1 MTSIVDV
8 RVDDERGVL
17 VLSGVDYLDI
27 RRALSEVTIEPRRG
41 GNGVAVGAADAP
53 RLIETGERFGLSLRW
68 HADAERFA
76 HNRARALAQHEP
88 LREHIAY
95 LRAGGRTRA
104 MSLLDDVGDFEL
116 LDDHQVVNVA
126 ALASPECYGLCLF
139 DEQGAGKTVSVVYAW
154 DTLAHRQVADLLVVI
169 APKSMSPEWARDID
183 RFCPTL
189 YRIGVVDGSR
199 AVKKRI
205 LGQRLDVVVLGFD
218 TVVSL
223 EHELRALVAR
233 RRTVLVV
240 DESFTVKNPEALR
253 TGAVRR
259 LREWAERCWVLCGTP
274 APNAPQDVRAQVDLA
289 DLGVAFWNIEVPD
302 DRAAAAPI
310 VRDVLERRAVYLR
323 SLKSRVLPDLPGKHF
338 DVMRLTLAPRQR
350 QLYDALRDGL
360 VGELSGIDEDE
371 FRRRRASFMARRSA
385 MLQVCSHPLAI
396 DNTYRETPIK
406 LAAVR
411 SIVSARVAASEK
423 VVVWS
428 FFTASLSALV
438 KELDEFGVVRYDG
451 TITEIDA
458 RREAVRRFQE
468 DDNTRVFV
476 ANPAAAGAGLTL
488 TASRC
493 AVYESF
499 SNQAAHY
506 LQSLDRVHRR
516 GQERDVEYVV
526 LLGDETIELAE
537 YERLRR
543 KEREA
548 QDLLGDVVD
557 VPLTREGMLSEL
569 LDSSSR
575 VTTA

>member
-1 MTSIVDV
+1 VTSIVDV
-8 RVDDERGVL
+8 RVDDERGML
-17 VLSGVDYLDI
+17 ILSGGDYLDI
-27 RRALSEVTIEPRRG
+27 RRALGEVGIGPRRG
-41 GNGVAVGAADAP
+41 GNGVAVAAADAH
-53 RLIETGERFGLSLRW
+53 RLLATRERFGLPLRW
-68 HADAERFA
+68 HPDAERFA
-76 HNRARALAQHEP
+76 RNRERALAQHEQ
-88 LREHIAY
+88 LRQCVAH
-95 LRAGGRTRA
+95 LKAGGRARA
-104 MSLLDDVGDFEL
+104 MASLDDVGDLGL

-126 ALASPECYGLCLF
+126 AMASSQCYGLCLF

-154 DTLAHRQVADLLVVI
+154 DVLAHRQLADLLVVI
-169 APKSMSPEWARDID
+169 APKSMSPEWARDIE
-183 RFCPTL
+183 RFRPTL
-189 YRIGVVDGSR
+189 YRIGVVDGAR
-199 AVKKRI
+199 TVKRRI

-233 RRTVLVV
+233 RRAVLVV

-289 DLGVAFWNIEVPD
+289 DLGLAFRNVDVPD

-310 VRDVLERRAVYLR
+310 VREVLERRAVYLR
-323 SLKSRVLPDLPGKHF
+323 SLKRRVLPDLPGKRF
-338 DVMRLTLAPRQR
+338 DVMRLNLAPRQR

-360 VGELSGIDEDE
+360 VGELSGIDDDE

-396 DNTYRETPIK
+396 DKTYRETPAK
-406 LAAVR
+406 LAAVH
-411 SIVSARVAASEK
+411 SIVSARVAAAEK

-468 DDNTRVFV
+468 DDDTRVFV

-516 GQERDVEYVV
+516 GQTRNVEYVV

-537 YERLRR
+537 FERLRR

-548 QDLLGDVVD
+548 QDLLGDLVE

-569 LDSSSR
+569 LDSSSL
-575 VTTA
+575 VTTV